1 MGFAVKISGPVAY
14 RERPGRGMPLVAL
27 HGIGSN
33 SAGFAELLPHL
44 PQSCRVIAWDAP
56 GYGASQPLAA
66 DWPVAAS
73 YAEALAGL
81 LDRLGIDRAI
91 LLGHSLGTLMAAA
104 FARRWPD
111 RVEALVLASCALGH
125 GVSPG
130 AALSEGAKARID
142 ELQALGPEAFAAK
155 RAPRL
160 VRDPDAHPEVVALVA
175 GNMAQVRMPGY
186 GQAARMLA
194 SGRLLDDLAALA
206 VPASVIVGTGDMV
219 TPPQANRRAHEAI
232 PGRIRGPLIELPGA
246 GHAIYQQEPAA
257 FARALA
263 ACLDQT
269 LPVANSAQAASQGM
283 TG

>member
-1 MGFAVKISGPVAY
+1 MAFQAKTSGPVAY
-14 RERPGRGMPLVAL
+14 LERPGAGMPLVAL

-33 SAGFAELLPHL
+33 ATGFAGLLPHL
-44 PQSCRVIAWDAP
+44 PEAWRVIAWDAP

-66 DWPVAAS
+66 EWPVAAD
-73 YAEALAGL
+73 YAAALAGL
-81 LDRLGIDRAI
+81 LDRLGVGRAV

-104 FARRWPD
+104 FARRHPE
-111 RVEALVLASCALGH
+111 RVAALVLASCALGH

-142 ELQALGPEAFAAK
+142 ELQALGPAAFAAK

-160 VRDPDAHPEVVALVA
+160 VHDADAHPELVAQVA

-194 SGRLLDDLAALA
+194 SGRLLEDLAALA
-206 VPASVIVGTGDMV
+206 VPASVIVGVGDLV
-219 TPPQANRRAHEAI
+219 TPPAANRRAHQAI
-232 PGRIRGPLIELPGA
+232 PARIRGPLIELPGA
-246 GHAIYQQEPAA
+246 GHAIHQQDPAA

-263 ACLDQT
+263 TCLDQT
-269 LPVANSAQAASQGM
+269 PPAAAPAQAASQGM